1 MERTSWVLAIAIP
14 IAAAALTGAAQSAPI
29 ANLAAPRAET
39 PTAETP
45 TIEPIA
51 LRCWWRDGRRHCVR
65 AYRYRERGY
74 PEAYRTG
81 TRNWWTEMDREG
93 RGGRR

>member
-14 IAAAALTGAAQSAPI
+14 VAAAVLTGAAQSAPI
-29 ANLAAPRAET
+29 SNLAASSAE
-39 PTAETP
+39 AP
-45 TIEPIA
+45 TIERIA
-51 LRCWWRDGRRHCVR
+51 LRCWWSDGRRRCVR